1 MNVWNKI
8 YLLIAFFTLSV
19 CECFTFF
26 IICNKIIERSFHEKQ
41 FKKIVKQVAEIE
53 QNCYKIETRE
63 NKDPQTI
70 LVSTWYPKLNTIPS
84 IFKNNFHFISN
95 KLKLSKTFKQKSTV
109 AYRKT
114 KLLSTYLMKND
125 IGNQQLHSH
134 ESACGKYKP
143 WPQIKTEISI
153 TNDKLDITEK
163 IKRH

>member
-1 MNVWNKI
+1 MNVSNKI

-95 KLKLSKTFKQKSTV
+95 KLKLSKNFQTKVYCRLPQNQIAFYLPYEKRHWKSTTSFPWISLWKIQTL
-109 AYRKT
+109 AAN
-114 KLLSTYLMKND
+114 KNR
-125 IGNQQLHSH
+125 NKHH
-134 ESACGKYKP
+134 
-143 WPQIKTEISI
+143 
-153 TNDKLDITEK
+153 
-163 IKRH
+163 